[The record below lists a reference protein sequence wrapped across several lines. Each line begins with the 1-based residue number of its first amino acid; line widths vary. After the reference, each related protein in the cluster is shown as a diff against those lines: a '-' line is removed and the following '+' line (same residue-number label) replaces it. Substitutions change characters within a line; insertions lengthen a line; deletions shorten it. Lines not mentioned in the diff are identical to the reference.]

1 MRRPRKRTLF
11 IGAPVVLLI
20 AGGYSRFD
28 PVDFSLLLGGFVLLL
43 VGAELLVRG
52 AVAIAQRIGVSSLLV
67 GLTVVAFGT
76 SAPELAAGIQAAL
89 ADTPEINVG
98 TVVGSNIANIGLIL
112 GVTAMVF
119 PVTCRISIL
128 RREVPFMILVG
139 VIGYVAMRDGLIDRV
154 EGGLL
159 LGLLLAFVGFSYFA
173 GKREGES
180 EKHAEQELK
189 QEFGIAPLQ
198 RLGPWIGP
206 VLVLAGLFGLAFGA
220 DLLVTSTRNI
230 ALDLGV
236 APVVISLTLVAF
248 GTSLPELA
256 TCVVAAL
263 RREPDI
269 VLGNVLGSNIFNILF
284 VFGVTSV
291 IEEIPIPASVVS
303 ADWFIASDSVVMVLF
318 SLLCFPMMLTGGKLS
333 RLEGCLLFLSYLAYI
348 IVVFVLTNR

>member
-1 MRRPRKRTLF
+1 MTLF
-11 IGAPVVLLI
+11 IGAPIVVLVS
-20 AGGYSRFD
+20 GGFWRFD

-52 AVAIAQRIGVSSLLV
+52 AVAIAQKIGVSSLLV

-89 ADTPEINVG
+89 QDTPEINVG
-98 TVVGSNIANIGLIL
+98 NVVGSNIANIGLIL

-128 RREVPFMILVG
+128 RREVPFMIFVG
-139 VIGYVAMRDGLIDRV
+139 VVGYLTMRDGLLDRV
-154 EGGLL
+154 EGGAL
-159 LGLLLAFVGFSYFA
+159 LGLLIAFIAFSYFA

-180 EKHAEQELK
+180 EKHAEQELEE
-189 QEFGIAPLQ
+189 EFGIKPLQ
-198 RLGPWIGP
+198 RLGSWVGP
-206 VLVLAGLFGLAFGA
+206 VLVLVGLGGLALGA

-236 APVVISLTLVAF
+236 DPVVISLTLVAF

-256 TCVVAAL
+256 TCVIAAL

-284 VFGVTSV
+284 VFGVTSL
-291 IEEIPIPASVVS
+291 IKEIAIPASVVS
-303 ADWFIASDSVVMVLF
+303 ADWLIASDAVVMVLF

-333 RLEGCLLFLSYLAYI
+333 RLEGGLLFLSYLAYI
-348 IVVFVLTNR
+348 TVVFVLSDR